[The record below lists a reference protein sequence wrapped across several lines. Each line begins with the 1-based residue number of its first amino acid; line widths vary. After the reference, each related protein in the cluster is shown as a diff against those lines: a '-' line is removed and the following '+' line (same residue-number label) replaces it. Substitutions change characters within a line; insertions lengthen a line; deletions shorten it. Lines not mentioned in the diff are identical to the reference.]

1 MTLTDTLPANTTFV
15 SASDGGVLAG
25 GVVTWSIGS
34 VPVGPTVTRTV
45 TVQVNDPLPAGVTS
59 ITNTATVTD
68 DGANGAD
75 PTPANNTDTDI
86 DSLATT
92 PDLVV
97 TKTDG
102 VTSASPGDTLI
113 YTLTISNAGHQDATG
128 VTATRHAAGQHH
140 LRQRLRR
147 RHLLRRRG
155 DLERRRP
162 GRAHQRHAHRDR
174 PGGQHRA
181 GGRDLAHQHGHR
193 HATTAPT
200 APTRP
205 PRTTRPPTPTPCV
218 AAPDLVVTKT
228 DGADQRA
235 AGADR

>member
-1 MTLTDTLPANTTFV
+1 MVAGQTLTYTLTFRNDGNQAATGVTLTDTLPANTSFV

-25 GVVTWSIGS
+25 NVVTWNIGN
-34 VPVGPTVTRTV
+34 VPVGTPITRTV

-68 DGANGAD
+68 DGGNGAD

-113 YTLTISNAGHQDATG
+113 YTLTISNAGAQDASG
-128 VTATRHAAGQHH
+128 VIVTDTLPANTTFVSASDGGVFSGGVVTWIV
-140 LRQRLRR
+140 
-147 RHLLRRRG
+147 G
-155 DLERRRP
+155 DL
-162 GRAHQRHAHRDR
+162 
-174 PGGQHRA
+174 
-181 GGRDLAHQHGHR
+181 
-193 HATTAPT
+193 
-200 APTRP
+200 
-205 PRTTRPPTPTPCV
+205 
-218 AAPDLVVTKT
+218 AAPP
-228 DGADQRA
+228 ASRA
-235 AGADR
+235 P